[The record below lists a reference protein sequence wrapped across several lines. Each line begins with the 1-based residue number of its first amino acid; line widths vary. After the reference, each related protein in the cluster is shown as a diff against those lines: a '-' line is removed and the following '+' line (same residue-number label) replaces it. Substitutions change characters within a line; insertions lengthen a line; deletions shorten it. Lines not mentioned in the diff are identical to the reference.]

1 MSQAIT
7 TIGLTAAILQLIK
20 YGIGVWGKISSIS
33 TSLRSTSQSIQ
44 EWEDQLETQL
54 DRVAEF
60 ETNHKL
66 FDDSAHRVLLQC
78 KSEGD
83 TVDRLLQQF
92 AIVGGNGKIAMLR
105 KTMEMIQKREE
116 MTKRLSKMRLL
127 NDCLHQQSFQ

>member
-60 ETNHKL
+60 TNHKL
-66 FDDSAHRVLLQC
+66 FDDSANKILLQF

-83 TVDRLLQQF
+83 AVDGLLQQF
-92 AIVGGNGKIAMLR
+92 TIVGGNGKIAMLR
-105 KTMEMIQKREE
+105 KTMKMIQKRDE
-116 MTKRLSKMRLL
+116 MTRRLSKMRLL
-127 NDCLHQQSFQ
+127 NESLDRQFLQ